1 MDNSPTKG
9 GEPKDT
15 MAEEKQTT
23 PPVAPKEDK
32 SKKEPAPEQ
41 QEDWGKITDG
51 KFKSEAELA
60 KAYKEA
66 EKKLSEQGEQIGQYQ
81 DFTATIQPIL
91 NVIRD
96 DPEVFKILD
105 ERLRKGEKPGEP
117 PKPEAKGE
125 EKPGTDQDEI
135 RAITSDL
142 LLAKFEEKH
151 GINKL
156 SPDKGKELRNIIG
169 NVIYELTGKTLKTV
183 DLRRLEPILENSYVI
198 ARERVDKSTLEALKS
213 AQEVEGG
220 IPSVP
225 SSPGTTGTTL
235 TSEEATVAEKLGQ
248 TREQYLAGKESLAKM
263 KKA

>member
-1 MDNSPTKG
+1 
-9 GEPKDT
+9 
-15 MAEEKQTT
+15 MAEEKKV
-23 PPVAPKEDK
+23 PPEEAQKEEDK
-32 SKKEPAPEQ
+32 LKKEPAPEQ
-41 QEDWGKITDG
+41 KEDWGKITEG
-51 KFKSEAELA
+51 RFKSEAELA

-66 EKKLSEQGEQIGQYQ
+66 EKKLGEQREQIGQFQ
-81 DFTATIQPIL
+81 EFTATIQPIL

-105 ERLRKGEKPGEP
+105 EKLRTGEKPGEP
-117 PKPEAKGE
+117 SKAPTKGE
-125 EKPGTDQDEI
+125 EDKGTDQDEM

-213 AQEVEGG
+213 AQEIEGG

-225 SSPGTTGTTL
+225 SSPGTTGPTL